1 MCPVV
6 CVKCRELFLLRIN
19 LKLKVSTKKCVK
31 MKVSTHCYT
40 FIFKPNQLL
49 ILPFPLLDENVYA
62 DADRLYCTI
71 VDDGKLGAKINDAFH
86 ANENERVYIND
97 GEGVYSILET
107 EPGQTSYPTP
117 GSVNFKPA
125 GHGYTG
131 DSDVEYLT
139 VLSAKSE
146 PDQSDCSVYA
156 DLSAQRDGEN
166 QYESLVK
173 RKK

>member
-1 MCPVV
+1 
-6 CVKCRELFLLRIN
+6 
-19 LKLKVSTKKCVK
+19 

-40 FIFKPNQLL
+40 FTTFSAKPNQLL

-86 ANENERVYIND
+86 AND
-97 GEGVYSILET
+97 GEGVYSVLDT

-125 GHGYTG
+125 DHGYTG